1 MRSPEGRDYCG
12 KEVYREIVEPE
23 RIVFIPGWNVPIH
36 TTSLQNA
43 VWTKASV
50 GVGGERV
57 RVFSMKTSGEDVFG
71 PHHVSWVFDLPEAG
85 RYRVSIKAVLGPD
98 QGIVRI
104 FERDKPAGEP
114 VNLYAAER
122 TVSGPLRLGTF
133 EMARG
138 ENIVY
143 LHLVGADARAKGAGF
158 ELAEIVLEK
167 VK

>member
-1 MRSPEGRDYCG
+1 
-12 KEVYREIVEPE
+12 
-23 RIVFIPGWNVPIH
+23 VPIH

-57 RVFSMKTSGEDVFG
+57 RVFSMKTGGEDVFG
-71 PHHVSWVFDLPEAG
+71 PHHVSWVFDLPTAG
-85 RYRVSIKAVLGPD
+85 RYLVSIKAVLGPD

-104 FERDKPAGEP
+104 FERDKPAGEA
-114 VNLYAAER
+114 VDLFAAER
-122 TVSGPLRLGTF
+122 TLSGPLRLGTF

-138 ENIVY
+138 ENIVS
-143 LHLVGADARAKGAGF
+143 LHLVGADPWARGMGF
-158 ELAEIVLEK
+158 ELAEIIFEK